1 RLGEV
6 ELARTGARRPRRTA
20 QTARSRSEREED
32 DDSRWWRSHAATR
45 CDVSVS
51 VSSVPSAVALEG
63 RGSSPA
69 GGGFRWCDRRWA
81 KPSLRPT
88 DSLEAF
94 LDGVGLDLHDL
105 RLVERAALGREHD
118 LACYLS
124 IRRRRRVDERV
135 PADVGR
141 WAERLQDLE
150 HGHARLHLR
159 DLVEA
164 YVLASRRPH

>member
-1 RLGEV
+1 MV
-6 ELARTGARRPRRTA
+6 ALACGDTLRRFGLRVQRSVRSRPRR
-20 QTARSRSEREED
+20 ARFFTG
-32 DDSRWWRSHAATR
+32 WRR
-45 CDVSVS
+45 LQVVR
-51 VSSVPSAVALEG
+51 SAV
-63 RGSSPA
+63 
-69 GGGFRWCDRRWA
+69 

-150 HGHARLHLR
+150 HGHAGLHLR

-164 YVLASRRPH
+164 DVLA